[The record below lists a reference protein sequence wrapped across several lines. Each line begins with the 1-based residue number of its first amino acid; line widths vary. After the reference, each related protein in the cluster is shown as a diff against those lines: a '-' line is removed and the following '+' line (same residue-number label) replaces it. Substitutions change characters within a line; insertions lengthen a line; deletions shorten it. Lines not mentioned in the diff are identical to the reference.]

1 MGASTS
7 SYNPNPTPYGS
18 GGGYTESQ
26 YRNQLASAQQHYD
39 TARTHAIGGGNGSA
53 YCNRQ
58 VLQGDYKNGVAA
70 RMLSKGIQSNAS
82 ASSFA

>member
-7 SYNPNPTPYGS
+7 SYNPNQTPYGM

-39 TARTHAIGGGNGSA
+39 TAQIHSVGGGNGGGL
-53 YCNRQ
+53 
-58 VLQGDYKNGVAA
+58 LQ
-70 RMLSKGIQSNAS
+70 
-82 ASSFA
+82 